1 MHRLLTRQLRKLG
14 IVEAP
19 TEQQWSALLE
29 RVDRAYTEADQDRY
43 TLERALELSSTEMR
57 RRFNELREA
66 QRALIEAS
74 RRAGMADAATG
85 VLHNIGNVLNSVN
98 VSITLLSGW
107 LRQSPRAGLGKS
119 IALVRAQPRPGA
131 FIDDDPRGKK
141 VLPYLEAVDRALDEE
156 HTKMVGELES
166 LVKQVDHLK
175 AIINDQLAS
184 TRQKNQCIVLERAR
198 LDELIR
204 DVIELSEVKSRGAN
218 LVCELEPLMV
228 EVDRHK
234 LTQIVVNLLRNAH
247 EAIAATGRPGTI
259 TVRAQRGPSC
269 QVEVQVRDD
278 GVGVSKEVMDRI
290 FNHGFTT
297 KEHGNGFGLHHSACT
312 AMELGGALTC
322 ASDGQG
328 TGASFTLRFP
338 RKRGATADEC
348 SRLSIPAAAPEALP

>member
-1 MHRLLTRQLRKLG
+1 MHRLLARQLRKLG
-14 IVEAP
+14 IAAAP
-19 TEQQWSALLE
+19 SELQWLALLE

-43 TLERALELSSTEMR
+43 TLERALELSSAEMR
-57 RRFNELREA
+57 KRFNELRQA

-74 RRAGMADAATG
+74 RRAGTADAATG

-98 VSITLLSGW
+98 VSVTLLSDR
-107 LRQSPRAGLGKS
+107 LRRSPRAGLGKS
-119 IALVRAQPRPGA
+119 LALVKAQPRPGA
-131 FIDDDPRGKK
+131 FLEEDPRGQK
-141 VLPYLEAVDRALDEE
+141 VLPYLDAVDRALGEE
-156 HTKMVGELES
+156 HAQMASELES

-175 AIINDQLAS
+175 AIISEQLAA
-184 TRQKNQCIVLERAR
+184 TRHRSLGFVLERAR

-204 DVIELSEVKSRGAN
+204 DAIELSEVRGRGAT

-247 EAIAATGRPGTI
+247 DAIVATGRRGTI
-259 TVRAQRGPSC
+259 TVSAHRGPSC
-269 QVEVQVRDD
+269 QAMVEVRDD
-278 GVGVSKEVMDRI
+278 GVGLAKDVMAKI

-312 AMELGGALTC
+312 AMELGGHLSC
-322 ASDGQG
+322 ASEGQG
-328 TGASFTLRFP
+328 TGASFTLQFP

-348 SRLSIPAAAPEALP
+348 SRLSIPAAPSGAQP